1 MVLPS
6 KKQHSNFSSS
16 KTDSMVVY
24 THLSIYAS
32 INLFLGGEVGEL
44 RIKIQ
49 LFLPFRNE
57 AKLNIVLGY
66 VFQLQLKET

>member
-24 THLSIYAS
+24 THLSIYPS

-57 AKLNIVLGY
+57 AKLNILLGY